1 MRLSGLVIA
10 TILLV
15 SAALLAQHSSGGGSS
30 SGGSSHGG
38 YSGGSS
44 ASSASSHTSIASASH
59 IGSTSAA
66 SRQPSSFSKSPP
78 ANEKASPEKKN
89 SRSFLHP
96 FRKPQPVQSAG
107 FNRPAP
113 CLKGK
118 CPVCPPGESRRG
130 TGACG
135 PPVVAN
141 NMCRP
146 GQSWNGFAC
155 GTQYWVSDCRTLA
168 DQLAAQERQMRG
180 QNNPGQSLRH
190 QLLQNQYEQCLKRYS
205 FQPFGYAFNDAR
217 LLDIP

>member
-10 TILLV
+10 AILLASV
-15 SAALLAQHSSGGGSS
+15 TLLAQHSSGGGSS

-38 YSGGSS
+38 YSGGGSS
-44 ASSASSHTSIASASH
+44 ASSASGHTSSASASH
-59 IGSTSAA
+59 IVSTSAA

-96 FRKPQPVQSAG
+96 FRKPQPVQSVG
-107 FNRPAP
+107 SKRPAP

-118 CPVCPPGESRRG
+118 CPVCPPGGSRNG

-135 PPVVAN
+135 LSVVAN
-141 NMCRP
+141 NMCRG

-155 GTQYWVSDCRTLA
+155 STQYWFNDCSALA
-168 DQLAAQERQMRG
+168 NQLAAQQRRMRG
-180 QNNPGQSLRH
+180 QSDPGQALVYRLLR
-190 QLLQNQYEQCLKRYS
+190 QQYESCLARYGFS
-205 FQPFGYAFNDAR
+205 HVQ
-217 LLDIP
+217 